1 MKTPLYLHSSLYKRI
16 FIFIILILVTGCTK
30 PKSTTTENPVL
41 TVSVDTPKLQDV
53 SNVVHANGAI
63 KAWRETIISAEVGGL
78 DISEVNVDVGDR
90 VKKGQVLAKLNAA
103 ELSADLLNQQA
114 NLSEAKANLEQA
126 QTEARQSTLLEK
138 AGAVSAQDL
147 LSYKTKAKTAQA
159 KLEAAQAQL
168 KLQQIKL
175 SYSEI
180 KAPDDG
186 VISSRTATTG
196 SIIQNGSELFRM
208 IKAGK
213 LEWQA
218 EINSNDM
225 SKIKIGQHVRITDN
239 TGNIINGSVNRIAPD
254 LNQNTLNG
262 LIYVDIPPNPELRLG
277 MYLSGEINIG
287 ATSSITIP
295 SSAIINRDGYNYIMR
310 LNKNNRVSKIKIQIN
325 DYLNNTAIV
334 ESGVKL
340 GDRVVTLGSG
350 FLNDGDLVRVVQ
362 DRNK

>member
-1 MKTPLYLHSSLYKRI
+1 MKKQLFLHTNLSKKVFL
-16 FIFIILILVTGCTK
+16 FAMLLLICGCTK
-30 PKSTTTENPVL
+30 PKSTNAENPVL
-41 TVSVDTPKLQDV
+41 TVSVSTPKLQDIT
-53 SNVVHANGAI
+53 NVVHANGSI
-63 KAWRETIISAEVGGL
+63 KAWRETVISAEVGGL
-78 DISEVNVDVGDR
+78 DISEVNVDVGDK

-103 ELSADLLNQQA
+103 ELNADLLNQLA

-138 AGAVSAQDL
+138 AGAVSTQDL

-175 SYSEI
+175 SYTEI

-208 IKAGK
+208 IKAGR

-218 EINSNDM
+218 EINSSDM
-225 SKIKIGQHVRITDN
+225 SKIKVGQHASITDN
-239 TGNIINGSVNRIAPD
+239 TGNIINGSVSRIAPD
-254 LNQNTLNG
+254 LNQSTLNG

-277 MYLSGEINIG
+277 MYLSGEINVG
-287 ATSSITIP
+287 ATSSMTIP
-295 SSAIINRDGYNYIMR
+295 SSAVINRDGYNYIMR
-310 LNKNNRVSKIKIQIN
+310 LNKNNRVNKIKIQLS
-325 DYLNNTAIV
+325 DYMNNAAIV
-334 ESGVKL
+334 ESGIKL
-340 GDRVVTLGSG
+340 SDRIVTLGSG

-362 DRNK
+362 DKSK

>member
-16 FIFIILILVTGCTK
+16 FVFIILILIAGCTK
-30 PKSTTTENPVL
+30 PKSTTAENPVL
-41 TVSVDTPKLQDV
+41 TVSVSTPKLQDV
-53 SNVVHANGAI
+53 SNVVHANGSI

-186 VISSRTATTG
+186 VISSRTATAG

-218 EINSNDM
+218 EISSNDM

-239 TGNIINGSVNRIAPD
+239 TGNIINGSVSRIAPD
-254 LNQNTLNG
+254 LNQSTLNG

-277 MYLSGEINIG
+277 MYLSGEINVGTTVSMI
-287 ATSSITIP
+287 IP
-295 SSAIINRDGYNYIMR
+295 SSAVINRDGYNYIMR
-310 LNKNNRVSKIKIQIN
+310 LNKNNRVSKIKIQLN

-340 GDRVVTLGSG
+340 NDKIVTQGSG

>member
-1 MKTPLYLHSSLYKRI
+1 MKTLICSHRNVTQKI
-16 FIFIILILVTGCTK
+16 FLFAMFVLACGCTK
-30 PKSTTTENPVL
+30 QKSTNTANPVL
-41 TVSVDTPKLQDV
+41 TVSVSTPQQQ
-53 SNVVHANGAI
+53 NITNIVHANGSI

-78 DISEVNVDVGDR
+78 DISEVNVDVGDK

-103 ELSADLLNQQA
+103 ELNADLLNQSA
-114 NLSEAKANLEQA
+114 NVSEAKANLEQA

-159 KLEAAQAQL
+159 KLDAAQAQL

-175 SYSEI
+175 GYTEI

-186 VISSRTATTG
+186 VISSRTATAG

-218 EINSNDM
+218 EINSGDM
-225 SKIKIGQHVRITDN
+225 SKIKVGQHASITDN
-239 TGNIINGSVNRIAPD
+239 TGNTIDGVVNRIAPD
-254 LNQNTLNG
+254 LNQSTLNG

-277 MYLSGEINIG
+277 MYLSGEIDIG
-287 ATSSITIP
+287 TTPSIIIP
-295 SSAIINRDGYNYIMR
+295 SSAVINRDGYNYVMC
-310 LNKNNRVSKIKIQIN
+310 LNKNNRVSKIKIQLN
-325 DYLNNTAIV
+325 NYLNNVAIV
-334 ESGVKL
+334 ESGIKL
-340 GDRVVTLGSG
+340 SDKIVTLGSG
-350 FLNDGDLVRVVQ
+350 FLNDGDLVRVAE
-362 DRNK
+362 DKSK